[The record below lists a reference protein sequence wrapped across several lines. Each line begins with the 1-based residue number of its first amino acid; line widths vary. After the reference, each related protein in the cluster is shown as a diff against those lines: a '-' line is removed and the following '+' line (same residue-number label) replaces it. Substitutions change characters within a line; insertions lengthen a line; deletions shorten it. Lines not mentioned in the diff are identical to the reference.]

1 MPPGASGVP
10 GWVTAMEVAM
20 NQSQNENTVST
31 RAAAKGCNAFLSA
44 LGDVGVTW
52 AAYGLKVG
60 KMALETSAE
69 TLGRTAKAL
78 EALAAE
84 LARKAAAEKAA
95 VEAAGAP
102 VEEKVESKVEP
113 QASAPVADAPSA

>member
-1 MPPGASGVP
+1 
-10 GWVTAMEVAM
+10 M
-20 NQSQNENTVST
+20 NESQKENTVSAH
-31 RAAAKGCNAFLSA
+31 AAAKGCTNLLST

-78 EALAAE
+78 ET
-84 LARKAAAEKAA
+84 LARSCRRRRRRRRPRRRPRAWRARRSWRSRRSRRRARRSRTHRL
-95 VEAAGAP
+95 P
-102 VEEKVESKVEP
+102 EE
-113 QASAPVADAPSA
+113 

>member
-1 MPPGASGVP
+1 
-10 GWVTAMEVAM
+10 M

-31 RAAAKGCNAFLSA
+31 HAAAKSCNAFLSA

-84 LARKAAAEKAA
+84 LAKKAAAEKAA

-102 VEEKVESKVEP
+102 VDEKGESKVEP

>member
-1 MPPGASGVP
+1 
-10 GWVTAMEVAM
+10 M
-20 NQSQNENTVST
+20 NESQKENTVSAH
-31 RAAAKGCNAFLSA
+31 AAAKGCTNLLST

-78 EALAAE
+78 ETLAAE
-84 LARKAAAEKAA
+84 LSKKAAAEKAA
-95 VEAAGAP
+95 APTEGVEGAP
-102 VEEKVESKVEP
+102 IVEIKAEP
-113 QASAPVADAPSA
+113 QASAPIADAPSA